1 MKKNISINI
10 SGIIFHIEE
19 DGYENL
25 RRYLDSITKYF
36 SSFEDSSEI
45 MADIES
51 RIAEIFLSKLN
62 EGKQVITAEDVNA
75 LITTMGSVSDFKAA
89 EEQPETGSAY
99 QNAAGPASSESGSAG
114 AAGAGASSTF
124 VPPKILRR
132 DQKRK
137 ILGGVCAGIANYMN
151 VDSLWVRLMFA
162 LFAFAWGFT
171 IIIYI
176 IMWIV
181 VPGTYDLSEPE
192 VGKKMFR
199 DPEKKILGGVSAG
212 VATYL
217 NIDILAVRILFIVLT
232 IAGGLGIFIYII
244 LWVVLPEARTLT
256 DRMQMQGEPVTL
268 SNIESTI
275 KKNQGTEGA
284 VNAESDLT
292 KIIMFPFRVIGMVL
306 QALAKVIGPL
316 AEALRVIVGIFI
328 VGLGLMFLI
337 SILGVGGV
345 TLGILSNSMV
355 DVPWQN
361 QAHELGVPMDA
372 FLRAFPGWV
381 IFAGFVALL
390 VPALGLL
397 LLGISV
403 IARRIVFS
411 APVGWALFAV
421 FFICVGLL
429 SIGIP
434 NIVYSFKETG
444 EFQIENRY
452 TLAGK
457 TAVLKMNEVGMDDYD
472 KTWLKLRG
480 YAEKDF
486 KLVQVFRAQGS
497 TKAKAIENA
506 KMVDYN
512 VSQQDSVITFDSNL
526 TFKKDAIFRGQEV
539 DMTLYIPYNYPFH
552 MDRGMVDFITDYID
566 WEIRDENH
574 TWQMTENGLDCMT
587 CPKPTPEEIA
597 KEDLRDFDQLD
608 LHGIFD
614 VRIIHGD
621 NYSVEL
627 KGPESEKEKYSIYR
641 NGKTLVID
649 FEGKKNFNWDWN
661 FDKVKDDQVHIS
673 ITMPE
678 IERLEATGFGSIQLE
693 EFHVRDM
700 EFELR
705 GPIEVDGSLNAED
718 VIISLSGKS
727 ELTLTGQSNTMA
739 ADIEFASRLKA
750 YNFNV
755 NEAIIDVSGA
765 SSAKLNVSHRLEIE
779 EGVAS
784 DIDYRGNPEVI
795 RNKH

>member
-75 LITTMGSVSDFKAA
+75 LITTMGSVNDFKAA
-89 EEQPETGSAY
+89 EEQNDTQSTYQQAGGGSAY
-99 QNAAGPASSESGSAG
+99 SQTPPSGG
-114 AAGAGASSTF
+114 AASATYA
-124 VPPKILRR
+124 PPKILRR

-151 VDSLWVRLMFA
+151 VDSLWVRLVFA

-171 IIIYI
+171 IIVYI

-181 VPGTYDLSEPE
+181 VPGTYDLTEPE

-199 DPEKKILGGVSAG
+199 DPEKKILGGVSGG
-212 VATYL
+212 VASYL
-217 NIDILAVRILFIVLT
+217 NIDVLAVRILFILLA
-232 IAGGLGIFIYII
+232 IAGGFGIFLYII

-275 KKNQGTEGA
+275 KKNQETEGA
-284 VNAESDLT
+284 ASQESDLT
-292 KIIMFPFRVIGMVL
+292 KVLMFPFRVIGMIL

-316 AEALRVIVGIFI
+316 AEALRVIIGIFI
-328 VGLGLMFLI
+328 VGLGLMFLL
-337 SILGVGGV
+337 SILGAGGV
-345 TLGILSNSMV
+345 TLGILSSTMV
-355 DVPWQN
+355 DVPWEN
-361 QAHELGVPMDA
+361 QAHELGIPLDA
-372 FLRAFPGWV
+372 FMRAFPGWV
-381 IFAGFVALL
+381 IFAGFMALL
-390 VPALGLL
+390 VPALILL

-411 APVGWALFAV
+411 APVGWSLFTL
-421 FFICVGLL
+421 FFICVALL
-429 SIGIP
+429 SVGIP

-444 EFQIENRY
+444 ENQIENTF
-452 TLAGK
+452 TLPGK

-472 KTWLKLRG
+472 KAWLKLKG
-480 YAEKDF
+480 HPENNF

-506 KMVDYN
+506 RMVDYK
-512 VSQQDSVITFDSNL
+512 VVQQDSVITFDSNL
-526 TFKKDAIFRGQEV
+526 TFKPDAIFRAQEV
-539 DMTLYIPYNYPFH
+539 DMTLYIPFNRPFI
-552 MDRGMVDFITDYID
+552 MDKGVCEFITDYID
-566 WEIRDENH
+566 WELRDENH
-574 TWQMTENGLDCMT
+574 TWQMTEKGLECIT
-587 CPKPTPEEIA
+587 CPKPTEEELA
-597 KEDLRDFDQLD
+597 KEDLKDFDQLD

-614 VRIIHGD
+614 VRIVRGE
-621 NYSVEL
+621 NYSVDL
-627 KGPESEKEKYSIYR
+627 KGPESEKSKYKIYR

-649 FEGKKNFNWDWN
+649 FEGKKNFNWDWK
-661 FDKVKDDQVHIS
+661 FDKVKDDQMYIS
-673 ITMPE
+673 ITMPD
-678 IERLEATGFGSIQLE
+678 IEKLEASGFGSIQLD
-693 EFHVRDM
+693 EFHVNDM
-700 EFELR
+700 EFEIR
-705 GPIEVDGSLNAED
+705 GPIELDGSLFAED
-718 VIISLSGKS
+718 VMISLSGKS
-727 ELTLTGQSNTMA
+727 EMTLTGHCNTMS
-739 ADIEFASRLKA
+739 ADIEFASKLKA

-755 NEAIIDVSGA
+755 NEAIVDVTGA
-765 SSAKLNVSHRLEIE
+765 SSAKINVAHRLEIE

>member
-62 EGKQVITAEDVNA
+62 EGKQVITADDVNA
-75 LITTMGSVSDFKAA
+75 LIATMGSVSDFKAA
-89 EEQPETGSAY
+89 EEQPQPGSTY
-99 QNAAGPASSESGSAG
+99 QNAGSASYSEPSGSG
-114 AAGAGASSTF
+114 AASATYAPAK
-124 VPPKILRR
+124 VLRR

-151 VDSLWVRLMFA
+151 VDSLWVRLIFA

-171 IIIYI
+171 IIVYI

-199 DPEKKILGGVSAG
+199 DPERKILAGVSGGVAS
-212 VATYL
+212 YL
-217 NIDILAVRILFIVLT
+217 NIDILAVRILFILLT
-232 IAGGLGIFIYII
+232 LAGGLGIFLYII

-275 KKNQGTEGA
+275 KKNQESEGS
-284 VNAESDLT
+284 VRQESDLT
-292 KIIMFPFRVIGMVL
+292 KVIMFPFRIIGLVL

-316 AEALRVIVGIFI
+316 AEAVRVIVGIII

-337 SILGVGGV
+337 SILGAGGM
-345 TLGILSNSMV
+345 TLGILSTTM

-361 QAHELGVPMDA
+361 QAHELGIPLDPFM
-372 FLRAFPGWV
+372 RAVPGWL
-381 IFAGFVALL
+381 IFAGFIGL
-390 VPALGLL
+390 VIPALVLL

-403 IARRIVFS
+403 IAKRIVFS
-411 APVGWALFAV
+411 PTVGWSLFAM
-421 FFICVGLL
+421 FFICIALL
-429 SIGIP
+429 SVGIP

-444 EFQIENRY
+444 EYQVENEY
-452 TLAGK
+452 NLPGK
-457 TAVLKMNEVGMDDYD
+457 AVLKINQVGMDDYD
-472 KTWLKLRG
+472 NTWLNLKG
-480 YAEKDF
+480 YSGKTF

-497 TKAKAIENA
+497 TKAKAIENS
-506 KMVDYN
+506 KMVDYH

-526 TFKKDAIFRGQEV
+526 IFKQDAIFRGQQV
-539 DMTLYIPYNYPFH
+539 DLTLYIPYNRPFV
-552 MDRGMVDFITDYID
+552 MDRAIMDFISQYIG
-566 WEIRDENH
+566 WEQRDENH
-574 TWQMTENGLDCMT
+574 TWQITEENGLECIT

-597 KEDLRDFDQLD
+597 KEDLKDFDQLD

-614 VRIIHGD
+614 VRIIKGD
-621 NYSVEL
+621 NYDVEL
-627 KGPESEKEKYSIYR
+627 KGPESEKEKYNIYR
-641 NGKTLVID
+641 NGKTLIVD

-661 FDKVKDDQVHIS
+661 FDKVKDDQVYIS
-673 ITMPE
+673 ITMPGL
-678 IERLEATGFGSIQLE
+678 ERLEATGFGNIRFE
-693 EFHVRDM
+693 EFHVNDM
-700 EFELR
+700 EFELT
-705 GPIEVDGSLNAED
+705 GPVEVDGTLHAED
-718 VIISLSGKS
+718 VMINLSGKS
-727 ELTLTGQSNTMA
+727 QLTLSGHCNTMS
-739 ADIEFASRLKA
+739 ADIQFASKLKA
-750 YNFNV
+750 YNFEA
-755 NEAIIDVSGA
+755 NEAVVDVTGA
-765 SSAKLNVSHRLEIE
+765 SSAKLNVAHRLEIE

-784 DIDYRGNPEVI
+784 DIDFRGNPEVI
-795 RNKH
+795 RNNN